1 MTLSVIMERLLS
13 RNTSIGFW
21 LSLVALLGIGALSYD
36 NLTRYRVAAEWTAY
50 TQKTLVNTEA
60 LTSQLWQAEAEQRNF
75 LVIKD
80 QAYLEQYRRAI
91 TQVNATVKTLKDLTG
106 DNARQQERLVKLEPF
121 IRERIQILQQGI
133 ALVENNR
140 PEVAI
145 ALARTS
151 RVKQIREQIRV
162 TLEEVKAE
170 EQTLLQER
178 SLAERERL
186 NTVAALTIPGCLG
199 VALFLELTIWHLR
212 RNLQKRLQAE
222 QVLQKQNEKLGLL
235 YETTRDLL
243 SAEEPILLLDTL
255 YEKLSAQLSLDFYF
269 NYLVETRDGK
279 LGLKLASYRGL
290 SQPEAE
296 EFAWLEFGQAMCGR
310 VAKDGQ
316 QISLGNVQTSSFAA
330 ARLIKALGIRA
341 YSGQPLVVQG
351 RVLGVLSFASRS
363 RNYFSPEET
372 ELMQV
377 TADQIAIALDRA
389 NLLTSLQRRSE
400 QLAES
405 NRIKDEFLAILS
417 HELRTPLNPILGWT
431 QLLQNRK
438 VDQAGIDRA
447 LEIIERNAKIQ
458 IRLIDDLLDVS
469 KILKGKLTLNSER
482 VDLREVV
489 ENAIDTLHL
498 ASAAKSIQVEYRSPA
513 QSCMILGDP
522 NRLQQIVWNL
532 LSNAIKFTP
541 PHGRVEVELSQLDTN
556 RSVAQILV
564 RDTGKGIQAEFL
576 PYIFDYF
583 RQADSTTTRQFG
595 GLGLGLAIVR
605 HLVELHGGTIRA
617 KSDGDGKGAAFT
629 VRLPLKDEVTERSE
643 VVQPMLFY
651 EGSGS

>member
-1 MTLSVIMERLLS
+1 MTLSAPMKRLLS

-36 NLTRYRVAAEWTAY
+36 NLTRYRVATEWTAH
-50 TQKTLVNTEA
+50 TQKTLISTEA
-60 LTSQLWQAEAEQRNF
+60 LSSQLWQAEAEQRNF
-75 LVIKD
+75 LVTED
-80 QAYLEQYRRAI
+80 QAYLEQYRRAVA
-91 TQVNATVKTLKDLTG
+91 QVNATVNTLKDLTG
-106 DNARQQERLVKLEPF
+106 DNARQQERLAKLEPF

-140 PEVAI
+140 PEAAI
-145 ALARTS
+145 ALTRS
-151 RVKQIREQIRV
+151 NRVKQIRDQIRAS
-162 TLEEVKAE
+162 LDDLKAE
-170 EQTLLQER
+170 EQTLLEQR
-178 SLAERERL
+178 SQAERERL

-222 QVLQKQNEKLGLL
+222 QTLQKQNEKLGLL

-255 YEKLSAQLSLDFYF
+255 YEKLAAQLSLDFYL

-279 LGLKLASYRGL
+279 PGLQLVSYRGL

-310 VAKDGQ
+310 VAKDAQ
-316 QISLGNVQTSSFAA
+316 QIGLGNVQASSFAA
-330 ARLIKALGIRA
+330 ARLIKTLGVRA

-389 NLLTSLQRRSE
+389 NLLTSLQGRSE

-417 HELRTPLNPILGWT
+417 HELRTPLNPILGWA
-431 QLLQNRK
+431 QLLKNRK
-438 VDQAGIDRA
+438 VDQAGLDRA
-447 LEIIERNAKIQ
+447 LEIIERNARIQ
-458 IRLIDDLLDVS
+458 IHLIDDLLDVS
-469 KILKGKLTLNSER
+469 KILKGKLTLKSEL
-482 VDLREVV
+482 VDLRDVV
-489 ENAIDTLHL
+489 EDAIGTLHL
-498 ASAAKSIQVEYRSPA
+498 AAEAKSIQLDYDSPS
-513 QSCMILGDP
+513 QPCMILGDP

-541 PHGRVEVELSQLDTN
+541 PQGRVEVEVSQLETN

-564 RDTGKGIQAEFL
+564 RDTGKGIRTEFL

-583 RQADSTTTRQFG
+583 RQADTGTTRQFG

-617 KSDGDGKGAAFT
+617 KSDGDGKGATFT
-629 VRLPLKDEVTERSE
+629 VRLPLKGEGTERRE

-651 EGSGS
+651 EESGR

>member
-1 MTLSVIMERLLS
+1 
-13 RNTSIGFW
+13 
-21 LSLVALLGIGALSYD
+21 
-36 NLTRYRVAAEWTAY
+36 
-50 TQKTLVNTEA
+50 
-60 LTSQLWQAEAEQRNF
+60 
-75 LVIKD
+75 
-80 QAYLEQYRRAI
+80 
-91 TQVNATVKTLKDLTG
+91 
-106 DNARQQERLVKLEPF
+106 
-121 IRERIQILQQGI
+121 
-133 ALVENNR
+133 
-140 PEVAI
+140 
-145 ALARTS
+145 
-151 RVKQIREQIRV
+151 
-162 TLEEVKAE
+162 
-170 EQTLLQER
+170 
-178 SLAERERL
+178 
-186 NTVAALTIPGCLG
+186 
-199 VALFLELTIWHLR
+199 LELTIWHLR

>member
-1 MTLSVIMERLLS
+1 
-13 RNTSIGFW
+13 
-21 LSLVALLGIGALSYD
+21 
-36 NLTRYRVAAEWTAY
+36 
-50 TQKTLVNTEA
+50 
-60 LTSQLWQAEAEQRNF
+60 
-75 LVIKD
+75 
-80 QAYLEQYRRAI
+80 
-91 TQVNATVKTLKDLTG
+91 
-106 DNARQQERLVKLEPF
+106 
-121 IRERIQILQQGI
+121 
-133 ALVENNR
+133 
-140 PEVAI
+140 
-145 ALARTS
+145 
-151 RVKQIREQIRV
+151 
-162 TLEEVKAE
+162 
-170 EQTLLQER
+170 
-178 SLAERERL
+178 
-186 NTVAALTIPGCLG
+186 
-199 VALFLELTIWHLR
+199 
-212 RNLQKRLQAE
+212 
-222 QVLQKQNEKLGLL
+222 
-235 YETTRDLL
+235 
-243 SAEEPILLLDTL
+243 
-255 YEKLSAQLSLDFYF
+255 
-269 NYLVETRDGK
+269 
-279 LGLKLASYRGL
+279 
-290 SQPEAE
+290 
-296 EFAWLEFGQAMCGR
+296 
-310 VAKDGQ
+310 
-316 QISLGNVQTSSFAA
+316 
-330 ARLIKALGIRA
+330 
-341 YSGQPLVVQG
+341 
-351 RVLGVLSFASRS
+351 
-363 RNYFSPEET
+363 
-372 ELMQV
+372 
-377 TADQIAIALDRA
+377 
-389 NLLTSLQRRSE
+389 
-400 QLAES
+400 
-405 NRIKDEFLAILS
+405 
-417 HELRTPLNPILGWT
+417 
-431 QLLQNRK
+431 

-629 VRLPLKDEVTERSE
+629 VRLPLKDEVTEQSE